1 MAETTERVLRL
12 LGLFET
18 RSVWTGPELTEL
30 LGVTTRT
37 LRRDVERLRELGYP
51 IAATPGVGGGYRLGS
66 GGRMPPLLL
75 EEDEVVAVTV
85 ALRVGAQGISAI
97 GEPAIRALTKLDQVM
112 PPRLRGEVAA
122 LADATALLPGASDD
136 VDTAVLVVLAHTIRD
151 RVRARFGYTGRSG
164 EVSERD
170 VEPYR
175 LVATGRRWYLLAWDG
190 RREDWRTFRLDRMA
204 GVRASTFRFTPR
216 EAPDAVEHV
225 RRAVTRAGHAH
236 TATVRLTADI
246 EAVRRRV
253 PAAYGVA
260 TEVRPGLT
268 DLESSSDDLADLARH
283 LVMTAFDLDASMEV
297 LDPPELAEAI
307 DAFTGRVGAVRRV
320 TSPRQP
326 HFVSSAAPRDAADDT
341 KCSQQ

>member
-18 RSVWTGPELTEL
+18 RSGWTGPELTEV

-37 LRRDVERLRELGYP
+37 LRRDVERLRDLGYP
-51 IAATPGVGGGYRLGS
+51 VEATPGVGGGYRLGS
-66 GGRMPPLLL
+66 GGRLPPLLL

-97 GEPAIRALTKLDQVM
+97 GEPAVRALTKLDQVM

-122 LADATALLPGASDD
+122 LADATALLPGATDD
-136 VDTAVLVVLAHTIRD
+136 VDTGVLVVLAHTIRD
-151 RVRARFGYTGRSG
+151 RVRARFGYTARSG
-164 EVSERD
+164 AHADRD

-175 LVATGRRWYLLAWDG
+175 LVATGRRWYLLAWDLD
-190 RREDWRTFRLDRMA
+190 RDDWRTFRLDRMA

-225 RRAVTRAGHAH
+225 RRAVTRSGFAH
-236 TATVRLTADI
+236 RVRVRLTADV

-268 DLESSSDDLADLARH
+268 DLESSADDLADLARH
-283 LVMTAFDLDASMEV
+283 LTMAAFDLGAHLEV
-297 LDPPELAEAI
+297 LDPPELVEAI
-307 DAFTGRVGAVRRV
+307 DDFTARLAATRRAG
-320 TSPRQP
+320 Q
-326 HFVSSAAPRDAADDT
+326 A
-341 KCSQQ
+341 QGEGG

>member
-18 RSVWTGPELTEL
+18 RSVWTGPELTEV

-37 LRRDVERLRELGYP
+37 LRRDVERLRDLGYP
-51 IAATPGVGGGYRLGS
+51 VAATPGVGGGYRLGS

-97 GEPAIRALTKLDQVM
+97 GEPAVRALTKLDQVM

-122 LADATALLPGASDD
+122 IADATALLPGATDD
-136 VDTAVLVVLAHTIRD
+136 VDTGVLVVLAHAIRD
-151 RVRARFGYTGRSG
+151 RVRARFGYTGRTG
-164 EVSERD
+164 EASDRD

-225 RRAVTRAGHAH
+225 RRAVTRAGYAH
-236 TATVRLTADI
+236 RARVRLTADV

-253 PAAYGVA
+253 PAAYGIA
-260 TEVRPGLT
+260 TEIRSGVT
-268 DLESSSDDLADLARH
+268 DLESHADDLADLARH
-283 LVMTAFDLDASMEV
+283 LVLAAHDLGAHLTV
-297 LDPPELAEAI
+297 LAPAELTEAI
-307 DAFTGRVGAVRRV
+307 DD
-320 TSPRQP
+320 
-326 HFVSSAAPRDAADDT
+326 FVSALAGVRSR
-341 KCSQQ
+341 

>member
-18 RSVWTGPELTEL
+18 RSVWTGPELTHV

-37 LRRDVERLRELGYP
+37 LRRDVERLRDLGYP
-51 IAATPGVGGGYRLGS
+51 VAATPGVGGGYRLGS

-97 GEPAIRALTKLDQVM
+97 GEPAVRALTKLDQVM

-122 LADATALLPGASDD
+122 LADATALLPGATDD
-136 VDTAVLVVLAHTIRD
+136 VDTGVLVTLAHAIRD
-151 RVRARFGYTGRSG
+151 RVRARFGYTSRGG
-164 EVSERD
+164 DHVDRD

-175 LVATGRRWYLLAWDG
+175 LVATGRRWYLLAWDL

-225 RRAVTRAGHAH
+225 RRAVTRSGHAH
-236 TATVRLTADI
+236 TVTVQLTADI
-246 EAVRRRV
+246 AAVRRRV

-260 TEVRPGLT
+260 TEVAPGLT
-268 DLESSSDDLADLARH
+268 ELESSADDLADLARH
-283 LVMTAFDLDASMEV
+283 LTMAAFDVGARLTVVDG
-297 LDPPELAEAI
+297 PGLADAI
-307 DAFTGRVGAVRRV
+307 DDFTGALVGIRAREA
-320 TSPRQP
+320 Q
-326 HFVSSAAPRDAADDT
+326 AGGG
-341 KCSQQ
+341 

>member
-18 RSVWTGPELTEL
+18 RSVWTGSELTEV

-37 LRRDVERLRELGYP
+37 LRRDVGRLRDLGYP
-51 IAATPGVGGGYRLGS
+51 IEAARGVGGGYRLGS

-85 ALRVGAQGISAI
+85 ALRVGAQGVSAI

-122 LADATALLPGASDD
+122 LADATALLPGATDD
-136 VDTAVLVVLAHTIRD
+136 VDTGVLVVLAHAIRD
-151 RVRARFGYTGRSG
+151 HVRARFGYTGRTG
-164 EVSERD
+164 EATDRD

-175 LVATGRRWYLLAWDG
+175 LVATGRRWYLLAWDL

-216 EAPDAVEHV
+216 EAPDAIEHV
-225 RRAVTRAGHAH
+225 RRAVTRSGYTHRVR
-236 TATVRLTADI
+236 VRLTADV

-253 PAAYGVA
+253 PAAYGAA
-260 TEVRPGLT
+260 TQVSPGLT
-268 DLESSSDDLADLARH
+268 ELESSADDLGDLARH
-283 LVMTAFDLDASMEV
+283 LTMAAFDVGASLEV
-297 LDPPELAEAI
+297 VDPPELAEVI
-307 DAFTGRVGAVRRV
+307 DAFTARVASVRR
-320 TSPRQP
+320 R
-326 HFVSSAAPRDAADDT
+326 
-341 KCSQQ
+341 

>member
-18 RSVWTGPELTEL
+18 RSVWTGPELTEV

-37 LRRDVERLRELGYP
+37 LRRDVGRLRDLGYP
-51 IAATPGVGGGYRLGS
+51 IEAARGVGGGYRLGA

-97 GEPAIRALTKLDQVM
+97 GEPAVRALTKLDQVM

-122 LADATALLPGASDD
+122 LADATALLPGATDD
-136 VDTAVLVVLAHTIRD
+136 VDTGVLVTLAHAIRD
-151 RVRARFGYTGRSG
+151 RVRVRFGYTARSG
-164 EVSERD
+164 EHVDRD
-170 VEPYR
+170 IEPYR
-175 LVATGRRWYLLAWDG
+175 LVATGRRWYLLAYDL

-216 EAPDAVEHV
+216 DAPDAVEHV
-225 RRAVTRAGHAH
+225 RRAVTRAGYRHRVR
-236 TATVRLTADI
+236 VRLTADV

-253 PAAYGVA
+253 PAAYGTA
-260 TEVRPGLT
+260 TEAGPGVT
-268 DLESSSDDLADLARH
+268 ELESSSDDLADLARH
-283 LVMTAFDLDASMEV
+283 LTMAAFDVGATLEV

-307 DAFTGRVGAVRRV
+307 DAFTTRLAATRRSGKSHGQGERRRTPRWGGAGRRE
-320 TSPRQP
+320 
-326 HFVSSAAPRDAADDT
+326 
-341 KCSQQ
+341 

>member
-18 RSVWTGPELTEL
+18 RSVWAGAELTEL

-37 LRRDVERLRELGYP
+37 LRRDVERLRDLGYP
-51 IAATPGVGGGYRLGS
+51 IEATPGVGGGYRLGS

-97 GEPAIRALTKLDQVM
+97 GEPAVRALTKLDQVM

-122 LADATALLPGASDD
+122 IADATALLPGATDD
-136 VDTAVLVVLAHTIRD
+136 VDTGVLVVLAHAIRD
-151 RVRARFGYTGRSG
+151 HVRARFGYTGRTG

-175 LVATGRRWYLLAWDG
+175 LVATGRRWYLLAWDL

-225 RRAVTRAGHAH
+225 RQAIRRTGSTHH
-236 TATVRLTADI
+236 VRVRMTADV
-246 EAVRRRV
+246 EAVRRRI
-253 PAAYGVA
+253 PAEYGTSTQVA
-260 TEVRPGLT
+260 PGMTEVA
-268 DLESSSDDLADLARH
+268 SAADDLQDLARH
-283 LVMTAFDLDASMEV
+283 LVMAAFDLGARLTVVDG
-297 LDPPELAEAI
+297 PGLAVAI
-307 DAFTGRVGAVRRV
+307 DD
-320 TSPRQP
+320 
-326 HFVSSAAPRDAADDT
+326 FVARLAATHGSEEAQT
-341 KCSQQ
+341 EGG

>member
-18 RSVWTGPELTEL
+18 RSVWTGPELTGL

-51 IAATPGVGGGYRLGS
+51 IEATPGVGGGYRLGT

-97 GEPAIRALTKLDQVM
+97 GEPAVRALAKLDQVM
-112 PPRLRGEVAA
+112 PPRLRGEVVA
-122 LADATALLPGASDD
+122 LAEATAVLPGLTDE
-136 VDTAVLVVLAHTIRD
+136 VDTGVLVVLAHAIRD
-151 RVRARFGYTGRSG
+151 RVRARFGYTSRVGDQ
-164 EVSERD
+164 VERD

-175 LVATGRRWYLLAWDG
+175 LVATGRRWYLLGWDL

-216 EAPDAVEHV
+216 VAPDPVEHV
-225 RRAVTRAGHAH
+225 QQAIRRTGDAH
-236 TATVRLTADI
+236 RVRVRLTADV
-246 EAVRRRV
+246 EAVRRRI
-253 PAAYGVA
+253 PEQYGTSREVSPGV
-260 TEVRPGLT
+260 TEVT
-268 DLESSSDDLADLARH
+268 SSADDLGMLARH
-283 LVMTAFDLDASMEV
+283 LTMAAFDVGARLEV
-297 LDPPELAEAI
+297 IDPPELRGAI
-307 DAFTGRVGAVRRV
+307 DDFTDRL
-320 TSPRQP
+320 
-326 HFVSSAAPRDAADDT
+326 SALRAP
-341 KCSQQ
+341 

>member
-18 RSVWTGPELTEL
+18 RSVWTGSELTQV

-37 LRRDVERLRELGYP
+37 LRRDVMRLRDLGYP
-51 IAATPGVGGGYRLGS
+51 VEATPGVGGGYRLGA

-85 ALRVGAQGISAI
+85 ALRVGAQGIAAI
-97 GEPAIRALTKLDQVM
+97 GEPAVRALTKLDQVM

-122 LADATALLPGASDD
+122 LADATALLPGATDD
-136 VDTAVLVVLAHTIRD
+136 VDTAVLVVLAHAIRD
-151 RVRARFGYTGRSG
+151 HVRARFGYTGRTG
-164 EVSERD
+164 DVTERD

-216 EAPDAVEHV
+216 PAPDAVEHV
-225 RRAVTRAGHAH
+225 RRAVTRAGYGH
-236 TATVRLTADI
+236 TVRVRLTADF

-253 PAAYGVA
+253 PPAYGTA
-260 TEVRPGLT
+260 TAVGPGVT
-268 DLESSSDDLADLARH
+268 DLESSADDLADLARH
-283 LVMTAFDLDASMEV
+283 LTMAAYDLSATLTV
-297 LDPPELAEAI
+297 LDPPELDQAI
-307 DAFTGRVGAVRRV
+307 EDFTTSLAATRVRR
-320 TSPRQP
+320 
-326 HFVSSAAPRDAADDT
+326 
-341 KCSQQ
+341 

>member
-18 RSVWTGPELTEL
+18 RSVWSGSELTEV

-37 LRRDVERLRELGYP
+37 LRRDVMRLRDLGYP
-51 IAATPGVGGGYRLGS
+51 VEATPGVGGGYRLGA

-85 ALRVGAQGISAI
+85 ALRVGAQGIAAI
-97 GEPAIRALTKLDQVM
+97 GEPAVRALTKLDQVM

-122 LADATALLPGASDD
+122 LADATALLPGATDD
-136 VDTAVLVVLAHTIRD
+136 VDTAVLVVLAHAIRD
-151 RVRARFGYTGRSG
+151 HVRARFGYTGRTG
-164 EVSERD
+164 DVTERD

-216 EAPDAVEHV
+216 PAPDAVEHV
-225 RRAVTRAGHAH
+225 RRAVTRAGYGH
-236 TATVRLTADI
+236 TVRVRLTADV

-253 PAAYGVA
+253 PPAYGTA
-260 TEVRPGLT
+260 TAVGPGVT
-268 DLESSSDDLADLARH
+268 DLESSADDLADLARH
-283 LVMTAFDLDASMEV
+283 LTMAAYDLSATLTV
-297 LDPPELAEAI
+297 LDPPELDQAI
-307 DAFTGRVGAVRRV
+307 EDFTTSLAATRQTAF
-320 TSPRQP
+320 P
-326 HFVSSAAPRDAADDT
+326 
-341 KCSQQ
+341 

>member
-1 MAETTERVLRL
+1 MAETTERALRL
-12 LGLFET
+12 LGLFES
-18 RSVWTGPELTEL
+18 RSVWTGPELVEL

-37 LRRDVERLRELGYP
+37 LRRDVGRLRDLGYP
-51 IAATPGVGGGYRLGS
+51 VEATSGVGGGYRLGT
-66 GGRMPPLLL
+66 GGRLPPLLL

-97 GEPAIRALTKLDQVM
+97 GEPAVRALTKLDQVM

-122 LADATALLPGASDD
+122 LADATVLLPGATDD
-136 VDTAVLVVLAHTIRD
+136 VDTGVLVVLAHAIRD
-151 RVRARFGYTGRSG
+151 RVRARFGYTGRGG
-164 EVSERD
+164 EPTERD

-225 RRAVTRAGHAH
+225 RRAVTRAGYAH
-236 TATVRLTADI
+236 RVRVRLTADV

-253 PAAYGVA
+253 PAAYGEA
-260 TEVRPGLT
+260 SEVSPGVT
-268 DLESSSDDLADLARH
+268 DLESHADDLADLARH
-283 LVMTAFDLDASMEV
+283 LTMAAHDLGARLAV
-297 LDPPELAEAI
+297 LDPPELADAI
-307 DAFTGRVGAVRRV
+307 DEFVGALAGTRV
-320 TSPRQP
+320 PRLEP
-326 HFVSSAAPRDAADDT
+326 
-341 KCSQQ
+341 

>member
-18 RSVWTGPELTEL
+18 RSVWTGSELTEV

-37 LRRDVERLRELGYP
+37 LRRDVMRLRDLGYP
-51 IAATPGVGGGYRLGS
+51 VEATPGVGGGYRLGA

-85 ALRVGAQGISAI
+85 ALRVGAQGIAAI
-97 GEPAIRALTKLDQVM
+97 GEPAVRALTKLDQVM

-122 LADATALLPGASDD
+122 LADATALLPGATDD
-136 VDTAVLVVLAHTIRD
+136 VDTAVLVVLAHAIRD
-151 RVRARFGYTGRSG
+151 HVRARFGYTGRTG
-164 EVSERD
+164 DVTERD

-216 EAPDAVEHV
+216 PAPDAVEHV
-225 RRAVTRAGHAH
+225 RRAVTRAGYGH
-236 TATVRLTADI
+236 TVRVRLTADV

-253 PAAYGVA
+253 PPAYGTA
-260 TEVRPGLT
+260 TAVGPGVT
-268 DLESSSDDLADLARH
+268 DLESSADDLADLARH
-283 LVMTAFDLDASMEV
+283 LTMAAYDLSATVTV
-297 LDPPELAEAI
+297 LDPPELDQAI
-307 DAFTGRVGAVRRV
+307 EDFTTSLAATRVRR
-320 TSPRQP
+320 
-326 HFVSSAAPRDAADDT
+326 
-341 KCSQQ
+341 

>member
-18 RSVWTGPELTEL
+18 RSAWTGPELTEL
-30 LGVTTRT
+30 LGVTART
-37 LRRDVERLRELGYP
+37 LRRDVERLRGLGYP
-51 IAATPGVGGGYRLGS
+51 VEATPGVGGGYRFGA

-97 GEPAIRALTKLDQVM
+97 GEPAVRALTKLDQVM

-122 LADATALLPGASDD
+122 LAEATALLPGATDD
-136 VDTAVLVVLAHTIRD
+136 VDTGVLVVLAHAIRD
-151 RVRARFGYTGRSG
+151 RVRARFGYTGRTG
-164 EVSERD
+164 EDSDRD

-175 LVATGRRWYLLAWDG
+175 LVATGRRWYLLAWDR

-225 RRAVTRAGHAH
+225 RRAVTRAGYAH
-236 TATVRLTADI
+236 RAVVRMTADVD
-246 EAVRRRV
+246 AVRRRL
-253 PAAYGVA
+253 PAQYAEVREVSAGV
-260 TEVRPGLT
+260 TEVV
-268 DLESSSDDLADLARH
+268 SSADDLGLLARH
-283 LVMTAFDLDASMEV
+283 LVLAAYDLGARLEV
-297 LDPPELAEAI
+297 IDPPELATAI
-307 DAFTGRVGAVRRV
+307 DAFVAALGATTLR
-320 TSPRQP
+320 
-326 HFVSSAAPRDAADDT
+326 A
-341 KCSQQ
+341 

>member
-18 RSVWTGPELTEL
+18 RSVWTGSELTEV

-37 LRRDVERLRELGYP
+37 LRRDVMRLRDLGYP
-51 IAATPGVGGGYRLGS
+51 VEATPGVGGGYRLGA

-85 ALRVGAQGISAI
+85 ALRVGAQGIAAI
-97 GEPAIRALTKLDQVM
+97 GEPAVRALTKLDQVM
-112 PPRLRGEVAA
+112 PPRLSGEVAA
-122 LADATALLPGASDD
+122 LADATALLPGATDD
-136 VDTAVLVVLAHTIRD
+136 VDTAVLVVLAHAIRD
-151 RVRARFGYTGRSG
+151 HVRARFGYTGRTG
-164 EVSERD
+164 DVTERD

-216 EAPDAVEHV
+216 PAPDAVEHV
-225 RRAVTRAGHAH
+225 RRAVTRAGYGH
-236 TATVRLTADI
+236 TVRVRLTADV

-253 PAAYGVA
+253 PPAYGTA
-260 TEVRPGLT
+260 TAVGPGVT
-268 DLESSSDDLADLARH
+268 DLESSADDLADLARH
-283 LVMTAFDLDASMEV
+283 LTMAAYDLSATLTV
-297 LDPPELAEAI
+297 LDPPELDQAI
-307 DAFTGRVGAVRRV
+307 EDFTTSLAATRVRR
-320 TSPRQP
+320 
-326 HFVSSAAPRDAADDT
+326 
-341 KCSQQ
+341 

>member
-18 RSVWTGPELTEL
+18 RSVWTGSELTEV

-37 LRRDVERLRELGYP
+37 LRRDVMRLRDLGYP
-51 IAATPGVGGGYRLGS
+51 VEATPGVGGGYRLGA

-85 ALRVGAQGISAI
+85 ALRVGAQGIAAI
-97 GEPAIRALTKLDQVM
+97 GEPAVRALTKLDQVM

-122 LADATALLPGASDD
+122 LADATALLPGATDD
-136 VDTAVLVVLAHTIRD
+136 VDTAVLVVLAHAIRD
-151 RVRARFGYTGRSG
+151 HVRARFGYTGRTG
-164 EVSERD
+164 DVTERD

-216 EAPDAVEHV
+216 PAPDAVEHV
-225 RRAVTRAGHAH
+225 RRAVTRAGYGH
-236 TATVRLTADI
+236 TVRVRLTADV

-253 PAAYGVA
+253 PPAYGTA
-260 TEVRPGLT
+260 TAVGPGVT
-268 DLESSSDDLADLARH
+268 DLESSADDLADLARH
-283 LVMTAFDLDASMEV
+283 LTMAAYDLGATLTV
-297 LDPPELAEAI
+297 LDPPELEQAI
-307 DAFTGRVGAVRRV
+307 AAFTARV
-320 TSPRQP
+320 
-326 HFVSSAAPRDAADDT
+326 AATRPGDA
-341 KCSQQ
+341 QVQGG

>member
-18 RSVWTGPELTEL
+18 RSVWTGSELTEV

-37 LRRDVERLRELGYP
+37 LRRDVMRLRDLGYP
-51 IAATPGVGGGYRLGS
+51 VEATPGVGGGYRLGA

-85 ALRVGAQGISAI
+85 ALRVGAQGIAAI
-97 GEPAIRALTKLDQVM
+97 GEPAVRALTKLDQVM

-122 LADATALLPGASDD
+122 LADATALLPGATDD
-136 VDTAVLVVLAHTIRD
+136 VDTAVLVVLAHAIRD
-151 RVRARFGYTGRSG
+151 HVRARFGYTGRTG
-164 EVSERD
+164 DVTERD

-216 EAPDAVEHV
+216 PAPDAVEHV
-225 RRAVTRAGHAH
+225 RRAVTRAGYGH
-236 TATVRLTADI
+236 TVRVRLTADV

-253 PAAYGVA
+253 PPAYGTA
-260 TEVRPGLT
+260 TAVGPGVT
-268 DLESSSDDLADLARH
+268 DLESSADDLADLARH
-283 LVMTAFDLDASMEV
+283 LTMAAYDLSATLTV
-297 LDPPELAEAI
+297 LDPPELDQAI
-307 DAFTGRVGAVRRV
+307 EDFTTSLAATRVRR
-320 TSPRQP
+320 
-326 HFVSSAAPRDAADDT
+326 
-341 KCSQQ
+341 

>member
-18 RSVWTGPELTEL
+18 RSVWTGPELTEV

-37 LRRDVERLRELGYP
+37 LRRDVERLRDLGYP
-51 IAATPGVGGGYRLGS
+51 VAATPGVGGGYRLGS

-97 GEPAIRALTKLDQVM
+97 GEPAVRALTKRDQVM

-122 LADATALLPGASDD
+122 IAEATALLPGATDD
-136 VDTAVLVVLAHTIRD
+136 VDTGVLVVLAHAIRD
-151 RVRARFGYTGRSG
+151 RVRARFGYTGRTG
-164 EVSERD
+164 ESSERD

-216 EAPDAVEHV
+216 DAPDAVEHV
-225 RRAVTRAGHAH
+225 RLAVTRAGHAH
-236 TATVRLTADI
+236 TVTVRLTADI
-246 EAVRRRV
+246 AAVRRRV

-260 TEVRPGLT
+260 TEVRPGIT
-268 DLESSSDDLADLARH
+268 HLESHGDDLADLARH
-283 LVMTAFDLDASMEV
+283 LTMAAYDLDATLEV

-307 DAFTGRVGAVRRV
+307 DDFTTALAGVRAR
-320 TSPRQP
+320 
-326 HFVSSAAPRDAADDT
+326 RDPTAQAEGG
-341 KCSQQ
+341 

>member
-18 RSVWTGPELTEL
+18 RSVWTGPELTEV

-37 LRRDVERLRELGYP
+37 LRRDVERLRDLGYP
-51 IAATPGVGGGYRLGS
+51 VAATPGVGGGYRLGS

-97 GEPAIRALTKLDQVM
+97 GEPAVRALTKLDQVM

-122 LADATALLPGASDD
+122 LAEATELLPGATDE
-136 VDTAVLVVLAHTIRD
+136 VDTGVLVVLAHAIRD
-151 RVRARFGYTGRSG
+151 RVRARFGYTSRAGDHAD
-164 EVSERD
+164 RD

-175 LVATGRRWYLLAWDG
+175 LVATGRRWYLLAWDL

-204 GVRASTFRFTPR
+204 GVRGSTFRFTLR

-225 RRAVTRAGHAH
+225 RRAVTRAGYTHRAR
-236 TATVRLTADI
+236 VRLTADV

-253 PAAYGVA
+253 PAAYGIA
-260 TEVRPGLT
+260 TEVGPGLT
-268 DLESSSDDLADLARH
+268 DLESSGDDLGSLARH
-283 LVMTAFDLDASMEV
+283 LTMAAFDLGARLTV
-297 LDPPELAEAI
+297 LDGPGLADAI
-307 DAFTGRVGAVRRV
+307 DDFTACL
-320 TSPRQP
+320 
-326 HFVSSAAPRDAADDT
+326 AATHGTEEAQDDRG
-341 KCSQQ
+341 

>member
-18 RSVWTGPELTEL
+18 RSVWTGSELTEV

-37 LRRDVERLRELGYP
+37 LRRDVMRLRDLGYP
-51 IAATPGVGGGYRLGS
+51 VEATPGVGGGYRLGA

-85 ALRVGAQGISAI
+85 ALRVGAQGIAAI
-97 GEPAIRALTKLDQVM
+97 GEPAVRALTKLDQVM

-122 LADATALLPGASDD
+122 LADATALLPGATDD
-136 VDTAVLVVLAHTIRD
+136 VDTAVLVVLAHAIRD
-151 RVRARFGYTGRSG
+151 HVRARFGYTGRTG
-164 EVSERD
+164 DVTERD

-216 EAPDAVEHV
+216 PAPDAVEHV
-225 RRAVTRAGHAH
+225 RRAVTRAGYGH
-236 TATVRLTADI
+236 TVRVRLSADV

-253 PAAYGVA
+253 PPAYGTA
-260 TEVRPGLT
+260 TAVGPGVT
-268 DLESSSDDLADLARH
+268 DLESSADDLADLARH
-283 LVMTAFDLDASMEV
+283 LTMAAYDLSATLTV
-297 LDPPELAEAI
+297 LDPPELDQAI
-307 DAFTGRVGAVRRV
+307 EDFTTSLAATRQTAF
-320 TSPRQP
+320 P
-326 HFVSSAAPRDAADDT
+326 
-341 KCSQQ
+341 

>member
-12 LGLFET
+12 LGLFGA
-18 RSVWTGPELTEL
+18 RSLWTGPELTEV

-37 LRRDVERLRELGYP
+37 LRRDVERLRGLGYP
-51 IAATPGVGGGYRLGS
+51 VEASPGVGGGYRLGA

-97 GEPAIRALTKLDQVM
+97 GEPAVRALTKLDQVM

-122 LADATALLPGASDD
+122 LADATALLPGFTDD
-136 VDTAVLVVLAHTIRD
+136 VDTDVLVVLAHAVRD
-151 RVRARFGYTGRSG
+151 RVRARFGYTGRTG
-164 EVSERD
+164 EATDRD

-175 LVATGRRWYLLAWDG
+175 LVATGRRWYLLAWDM

-204 GVRASTFRFTPR
+204 GVRPSTFHFTPR

-225 RRAVTRAGHAH
+225 RAAVGRTGDAH
-236 TATVRLTADI
+236 RVRVRMTADV

-253 PAAYGVA
+253 PAQYAQSRELSPGV
-260 TEVRPGLT
+260 TEVV
-268 DLESSSDDLADLARH
+268 SSADDLGVLARH
-283 LVMTAFDLDASMEV
+283 LVLAAFDLGAQLEV
-297 LDPPELAEAI
+297 VDPPELVEAI
-307 DAFTGRVGAVRRV
+307 DAFVEGLRR
-320 TSPRQP
+320 TL
-326 HFVSSAAPRDAADDT
+326 APPG
-341 KCSQQ
+341 

>member
-1 MAETTERVLRL
+1 MAETTERALRL

-18 RSVWTGPELTEL
+18 RSVWTGPELTGL

-37 LRRDVERLRELGYP
+37 LRRDVERLRDLGYP
-51 IAATPGVGGGYRLGS
+51 VEATPGVGGGYRLGS

-97 GEPAIRALTKLDQVM
+97 GEPAVRALTKLDQVM

-122 LADATALLPGASDD
+122 LADATALLPGLTDE
-136 VDTAVLVVLAHTIRD
+136 VDTGVLVVLAHAVRD
-151 RVRARFGYTGRSG
+151 RVRARFGYTARGG
-164 EVSERD
+164 EQSERD

-175 LVATGRRWYLLAWDG
+175 LVATGRRWYLLAWDV

-225 RRAVTRAGHAH
+225 RRAVTRAGSTH
-236 TATVRLTADI
+236 TVRVRLTADV

-253 PAAYGVA
+253 PAAYGIV
-260 TEVRPGLT
+260 TEVRPGVA
-268 DLESSSDDLADLARH
+268 DLESSADDLADLARH
-283 LVMTAFDLDASMEV
+283 LTLAAYDLGASLEV
-297 LDPPELAEAI
+297 LEGPGLAAAI
-307 DAFTGRVGAVRRV
+307 DDFTTRLGEVRR
-320 TSPRQP
+320 SGPAQ
-326 HFVSSAAPRDAADDT
+326 ADGG
-341 KCSQQ
+341 

>member
-18 RSVWTGPELTEL
+18 RSVWTGPELTAL

-51 IAATPGVGGGYRLGS
+51 IEATPGVGGGYRLGA

-97 GEPAIRALTKLDQVM
+97 GEPAVRALTKLDQVM

-122 LADATALLPGASDD
+122 LADATALLPGLTDE
-136 VDTAVLVVLAHTIRD
+136 VDTGVLVVLAHAIRD
-151 RVRARFGYTGRSG
+151 RVRVRFGYTSRIG
-164 EVSERD
+164 EHVDRD

-175 LVATGRRWYLLAWDG
+175 LVATGRRWYLLAWDR

-204 GVRASTFRFTPR
+204 GVRASTFRYTPR

-225 RRAVTRAGHAH
+225 QHAIRRTGAAH
-236 TATVRLTADI
+236 RGRVRLTADVD
-246 EAVRRRV
+246 AVRRRI
-253 PAAYGVA
+253 PEQYGTSTAVSPGV
-260 TEVRPGLT
+260 TEVA
-268 DLESSSDDLADLARH
+268 SSADDLGQLARH
-283 LVMTAFDLDASMEV
+283 LTMAAVDLGARLEV
-297 LDPPELAEAI
+297 LEPPELAEAV
-307 DAFTGRVGAVRRV
+307 DDFVRV
-320 TSPRQP
+320 
-326 HFVSSAAPRDAADDT
+326 VSSTLR
-341 KCSQQ
+341 

>member
-1 MAETTERVLRL
+1 MAETTERALRL

-18 RSVWTGPELTEL
+18 RSVWTGPELVAL

-37 LRRDVERLRELGYP
+37 LRRDVERLRGLGYP
-51 IAATPGVGGGYRLGS
+51 VEATPGVGGGYRLGT
-66 GGRMPPLLL
+66 GGRLPPLLL

-97 GEPAIRALTKLDQVM
+97 GEPAVRALTKLDQVM

-122 LADATALLPGASDD
+122 LAEATALLPGATDD
-136 VDTAVLVVLAHTIRD
+136 VDTGVLVVLAHAIRD
-151 RVRARFGYTGRSG
+151 RVRARFGYTGRTG

-190 RREDWRTFRLDRMA
+190 GRGDWRTFRLDRMA
-204 GVRASTFRFTPR
+204 GVRAATFRFTPR

-225 RRAVTRAGHAH
+225 RRAVTRAGDAH
-236 TATVRLTADI
+236 RVRVRLSADV

-253 PAAYGVA
+253 PAAHGVA
-260 TEVRPGLT
+260 TRVAAGVT
-268 DLESSSDDLADLARH
+268 DLESHADDLGELARH
-283 LVMTAFDLDASMEV
+283 LTLAAHDLGARLEV
-297 LDPPELAEAI
+297 LDPPELVGAI
-307 DAFTGRVGAVRRV
+307 DDFVAALAGVRGPAR
-320 TSPRQP
+320 P
-326 HFVSSAAPRDAADDT
+326 ANG
-341 KCSQQ
+341 